1 MRFVRFFTCIVSCL
15 SVARAFSV
23 TVGAPTQCDP
33 LNISWT
39 GGQAPFEILLT
50 PSLEPYHNYSVPT
63 SAFSNGKGSY
73 SISQLPFS
81 TQTQFLLTMSDAT
94 GFGSGGTTNI
104 LIVGN
109 QVGNNNC
116 STAVFSPLYE
126 FELSPLPLT
135 QCNRFNVTIH
145 SGAILPVTI
154 TQLIPGGQPVS
165 FNSATSSFT
174 SVVDV
179 NAETTLQYFVTDST
193 GTQGGDSGFQQV
205 LGSNNVSCLSTNSP
219 SSTAGVSATATAM
232 TLSSSLS
239 TSANPT
245 NSSSS
250 NVALIAGVSAAVV
263 IVLVI
268 LGMYL
273 WRKRRAS
280 RDVQSSTKNYPRRL
294 QRAGPEYEVI
304 PFSDLAPE
312 SPFPSKTDRFSYHTR
327 PTQRMSDMTNS
338 SASNFAVGARPPSFN
353 QSQHSRQSSNTD
365 FSAPVSYL
373 GLPIQSAFQPS
384 PINASAARSAVRDV
398 PAPFGQTQPSNTDF
412 GVYGAPQ
419 VSDITPI
426 EHMAMRPRPASPS
439 RRNTDLIYLT
449 LPVEPGSE
457 PIPASAG
464 NIASPNTA
472 YQFPTR
478 IIMHTDAG
486 DIIPDENGLVEL
498 PPQYSDHRRVHA
510 V

>member
-1 MRFVRFFTCIVSCL
+1 
-15 SVARAFSV
+15 
-23 TVGAPTQCDP
+23 
-33 LNISWT
+33 
-39 GGQAPFEILLT
+39 
-50 PSLEPYHNYSVPT
+50 
-63 SAFSNGKGSY
+63 
-73 SISQLPFS
+73 
-81 TQTQFLLTMSDAT
+81 MSDAT

-126 FELSPLPLT
+126 FELAPLPLT
-135 QCNRFNVTIH
+135 QCNQFTVTIH

-165 FNSATSSFT
+165 FKSATSSFT

-179 NAETTLQYFVTDST
+179 NAATTLMYFVTDST

-219 SSTAGVSATATAM
+219 SSTAGMSATAMA
-232 TLSSSLS
+232 LSTSLS
-239 TSANPT
+239 TSSSST
-245 NSSSS
+245 NGSSS
-250 NVALIAGVSAAVV
+250 NDALIAGAS
-263 IVLVI
+263 
-268 LGMYL
+268 
-273 WRKRRAS
+273 RS
-280 RDVQSSTKNYPRRL
+280 RDVQSSTKSYPRRL
-294 QRAGPEYEVI
+294 QHTGPEYEVI

-312 SPFPSKTDRFSYHTR
+312 SPFLSKTDRLGYHTR
-327 PTQRMSDMTNS
+327 PTQRIQSDMTNS
-338 SASNFAVGARPPSFN
+338 SASNFAVGTRPSSFN

-384 PINASAARSAVRDV
+384 PTYASHASLASRHV
-398 PAPFGQTQPSNTDF
+398 PAPFNRTQPSNTDS
-412 GVYGAPQ
+412 GIYGAAQ
-419 VSDITPI
+419 ISDMTPI
-426 EHMAMRPRPASPS
+426 KQMAVRPRPASPL

-449 LPVEPGSE
+449 PPVEPGSE

-464 NIASPNTA
+464 SIASPNA
-472 YQFPTR
+472 VYQLPTR

-498 PPQYSDHRRVHA
+498 PPQYSEHRRVM
-510 V
+510 